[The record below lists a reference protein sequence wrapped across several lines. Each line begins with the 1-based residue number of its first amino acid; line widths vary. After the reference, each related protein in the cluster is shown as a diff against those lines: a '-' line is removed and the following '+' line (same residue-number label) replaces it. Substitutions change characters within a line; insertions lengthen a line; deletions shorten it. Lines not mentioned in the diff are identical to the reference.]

1 MLAQLSL
8 ASYQPQNARLMGK
21 NWKII
26 EAIFMSLRRIMCILS
41 LLKYLSIKCCMTG

>member
-26 EAIFMSLRRIMCILS
+26 DSCACKGLIL
-41 LLKYLSIKCCMTG
+41 KVYY